1 MGNKKYQTYIY
12 TGEDYSLDDIFEEE
26 HEITTQPSQ
35 LTQEMRDR
43 LRKNL
48 IEEGYLELVTLN

>member
-1 MGNKKYQTYIY
+1 MDNKKYQTYIY
-12 TGEDYSLDDIFEEE
+12 TGEDYSLDDIFEGEN
-26 HEITTQPSQ
+26 EITTPPSQ
-35 LTQEMRDR
+35 ITEEMRDR